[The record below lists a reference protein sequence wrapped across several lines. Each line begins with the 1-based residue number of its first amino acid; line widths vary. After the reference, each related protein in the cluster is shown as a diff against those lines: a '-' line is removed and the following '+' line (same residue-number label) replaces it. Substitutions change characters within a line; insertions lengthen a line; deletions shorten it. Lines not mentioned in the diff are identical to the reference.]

1 MKNTECGKGI
11 GPNPFLAPYFP
22 TFYSLLRQ
30 AIPLLVIME
39 SKRQQKMASLLQQE
53 LAAVLQRDLPHLFG
67 GGLAPSISQVKV
79 TPDLGQARVYL
90 SLLIGNDANERI
102 EIIKDNAKA
111 IRQALA
117 KRIRQT
123 ARVVPE
129 LIFFH
134 DDSAAYAAHMDQ
146 VLGTLAIPPAPA
158 EETPEEEKPA
168 RPRLFKGE

>member
-1 MKNTECGKGI
+1 
-11 GPNPFLAPYFP
+11 
-22 TFYSLLRQ
+22 
-30 AIPLLVIME
+30 ME

-67 GGLAPSISQVKV
+67 GGLAPSISLVRV

-90 SLLIGNDANERI
+90 SLLIGADANDRL
-102 EIIKDNAKA
+102 EIIRENAKA

-146 VLGTLAIPPAPA
+146 VLGTLDIPSAPK
-158 EETPEEEKPA
+158 EDTPDEEKPV

>member
-1 MKNTECGKGI
+1 
-11 GPNPFLAPYFP
+11 
-22 TFYSLLRQ
+22 
-30 AIPLLVIME
+30 
-39 SKRQQKMASLLQQE
+39 MASLLQQE

-67 GGLAPSISQVKV
+67 GGLAPGISLVRV
-79 TPDLGQARVYL
+79 TPDMSQARVYL
-90 SLLIGNDANERI
+90 SLLLGGDAAERI
-102 EIIKDNAKA
+102 EVIRDNTKA

-146 VLGTLAIPPAPA
+146 VLGTLDIPPAPTA
-158 EETPEEEKPA
+158 APDEDADQPA

>member
-1 MKNTECGKGI
+1 
-11 GPNPFLAPYFP
+11 
-22 TFYSLLRQ
+22 
-30 AIPLLVIME
+30 ME

-67 GGLAPSISQVKV
+67 GGLAPSISLVRV

-90 SLLIGNDANERI
+90 SLLLGNDANERLD
-102 EIIKDNAKA
+102 IIRENAKP

-129 LIFFH
+129 LLFFH

-146 VLGTLAIPPAPA
+146 VLGTLDIPPAPKDGA
-158 EETPEEEKPA
+158 DENEDKPS

>member
-1 MKNTECGKGI
+1 
-11 GPNPFLAPYFP
+11 
-22 TFYSLLRQ
+22 
-30 AIPLLVIME
+30 
-39 SKRQQKMASLLQQE
+39 MASLLQQE

-90 SLLIGNDANERI
+90 SLLLGNDATERI
-102 EIIKDNAKA
+102 EIVKDNAKE
-111 IRQALA
+111 IRHALA

-134 DDSAAYAAHMDQ
+134 DDSAAYAAHMDE
-146 VLGTLAIPPAPA
+146 VLGTLVIPPAPKGEA
-158 EETPEEEKPA
+158 DEVDDKPV

>member
-1 MKNTECGKGI
+1 
-11 GPNPFLAPYFP
+11 
-22 TFYSLLRQ
+22 
-30 AIPLLVIME
+30 ME

-67 GGLAPSISQVKV
+67 GALAPAISQVKV

-90 SLLIGNDANERI
+90 SLLLGGDAEARLANVR
-102 EIIKDNAKA
+102 DNAKE
-111 IRQALA
+111 IRHALA

-134 DDSAAYAAHMDQ
+134 DDSAAYAAHMDGI
-146 VLGTLAIPPAPA
+146 LGTLVIPPAPA
-158 EETPEEEKPA
+158 DDEKDEDQPDA
-168 RPRLFKGE
+168 RPRLFNGE

>member
-1 MKNTECGKGI
+1 
-11 GPNPFLAPYFP
+11 
-22 TFYSLLRQ
+22 
-30 AIPLLVIME
+30 
-39 SKRQQKMASLLQQE
+39 MASLLQQE
-53 LAAVLQRDLPHLFG
+53 LAQVLQRDLPHLFG
-67 GGLAPSISQVKV
+67 GGLAPSISLVRV

-90 SLLIGNDANERI
+90 SLLLGDGANDRL
-102 EIIKDNAKA
+102 EIIRENAKA

-146 VLGTLAIPPAPA
+146 VLGTLDIPPAPKDDA
-158 EETPEEEKPA
+158 PDDEQKPA

>member
-1 MKNTECGKGI
+1 MG
-11 GPNPFLAPYFP
+11 
-22 TFYSLLRQ
+22 
-30 AIPLLVIME
+30 
-39 SKRQQKMASLLQQE
+39 SLLQQE
-53 LAAVLQRDLPHLFG
+53 LAAVLQRDLPHLFS
-67 GGLAPSISQVKV
+67 GGLAPSISLVRV

-90 SLLIGNDANERI
+90 SLLLGGDATDRL
-102 EIIKDNAKA
+102 EIIRENAKA

-146 VLGTLAIPPAPA
+146 VLGTLDIPPASEGVD
-158 EETPEEEKPA
+158 EEPEEKPN

>member
-1 MKNTECGKGI
+1 
-11 GPNPFLAPYFP
+11 
-22 TFYSLLRQ
+22 
-30 AIPLLVIME
+30 ME

-67 GGLAPSISQVKV
+67 GGMAPGISTVKV

-90 SLLIGNDANERI
+90 SLLLGNDANERI
-102 EIIKDNAKA
+102 ELVRDNAKE
-111 IRQALA
+111 IRHALA
-117 KRIRQT
+117 KRIRKT

-146 VLGTLAIPPAPA
+146 VLGTLTIPPAPKDEA
-158 EETPEEEKPA
+158 ADDENDKPV

>member
-1 MKNTECGKGI
+1 MD
-11 GPNPFLAPYFP
+11 
-22 TFYSLLRQ
+22 
-30 AIPLLVIME
+30 

-67 GGLAPSISQVKV
+67 GGLAPSISMVKV

-90 SLLIGNDANERI
+90 SLILGNDANERI
-102 EIIKDNAKA
+102 EIVRDNAKE
-111 IRQALA
+111 IRHALA
-117 KRIRQT
+117 KRIRKT

-129 LIFFH
+129 LVFFH

-146 VLGTLAIPPAPA
+146 VLGTLDIPAPPKEDA
-158 EETPEEEKPA
+158 TDAEEKPA

>member
-1 MKNTECGKGI
+1 
-11 GPNPFLAPYFP
+11 
-22 TFYSLLRQ
+22 
-30 AIPLLVIME
+30 ME

-67 GGLAPSISQVKV
+67 GGMAPGISTVKV

-90 SLLIGNDANERI
+90 SLLLGGDAEARLATMRDNGK
-102 EIIKDNAKA
+102 EI
-111 IRQALA
+111 RHALA

-134 DDSAAYAAHMDQ
+134 DDSAAYAAHMDE
-146 VLGTLAIPPAPA
+146 VLGTLVIPPAPIGEA
-158 EETPEEEKPA
+158 PDNDDDKPA
-168 RPRLFKGE
+168 RPRLFKSE

>member
-1 MKNTECGKGI
+1 
-11 GPNPFLAPYFP
+11 
-22 TFYSLLRQ
+22 
-30 AIPLLVIME
+30 ME

-53 LAAVLQRDLPHLFG
+53 LAAVLQRDLPHLFN
-67 GGLAPSISQVKV
+67 GGLAPSISMVRV

-90 SLLIGNDANERI
+90 SLLLGNNATDRL
-102 EIIKDNAKA
+102 EIIKDNAKE
-111 IRQALA
+111 IRHALA
-117 KRIRQT
+117 KRIRKT

-146 VLGTLAIPPAPA
+146 VLGTLDIPPAPKDQDG
-158 EETPEEEKPA
+158 PDEEKPA

>member
-1 MKNTECGKGI
+1 MDPRLLDCP
-11 GPNPFLAPYFP
+11 PNC
-22 TFYSLLRQ
+22 TFANS
-30 AIPLLVIME
+30 ME

-67 GGLAPSISQVKV
+67 GGLAPSISLVRV

-90 SLLIGNDANERI
+90 SLLLGADAAARLA
-102 EIIKDNAKA
+102 IIVENAKP

-129 LIFFH
+129 LLFFH

-146 VLGTLAIPPAPA
+146 VLGTLTIPPAPH
-158 EETPEEEKPA
+158 EDKDDDQGPPA
-168 RPRLFKGE
+168 PRPRLFKTKDED

>member
-1 MKNTECGKGI
+1 
-11 GPNPFLAPYFP
+11 
-22 TFYSLLRQ
+22 
-30 AIPLLVIME
+30 ME

-53 LAAVLQRDLPHLFG
+53 LAQVLQRDLPHLFG
-67 GGLAPSISQVKV
+67 GGLAPGISLVRV

-90 SLLIGNDANERI
+90 SLLLGSDANDRL
-102 EIIKDNAKA
+102 EIIRENSKA

-146 VLGTLAIPPAPA
+146 VLGTLEIPPAPKDDA
-158 EETPEEEKPA
+158 PDEDEKPS

>member
-1 MKNTECGKGI
+1 
-11 GPNPFLAPYFP
+11 
-22 TFYSLLRQ
+22 
-30 AIPLLVIME
+30 ME

-67 GGLAPSISQVKV
+67 GGLAPGISLVRV

-90 SLLIGNDANERI
+90 SLLLGDDANDRLDVVRE
-102 EIIKDNAKA
+102 NAKA
-111 IRQALA
+111 IRQALG

-129 LIFFH
+129 LVFFH

-146 VLGTLAIPPAPA
+146 VLGTLDIPPAPK
-158 EETPEEEKPA
+158 EGPGDEDQPTP
-168 RPRLFKGE
+168 RPRLFKGD